1 MAAMLSYPFDS
12 VRKPLARLLRETPQP
27 LGAELLLRVG
37 RCSLCHNDVNLPA
50 EMGEMMA
57 LACRGTMPTLPL
69 STRPMAE
76 VNQALQN
83 LRSGAIRGGAVL
95 QP

>member
-12 VRKPLARLLRETPQP
+12 FRKPLARLLRETPQP
-27 LGAELLLRVG
+27 LGAELLFRGG
-37 RCSLCHNDVNLPA
+37 RCGLCHSDVNLPA

-57 LACRGTMPTLPL
+57 LASRGTMPTLSL
-69 STRPMAE
+69 RTRPMAE
-76 VNQALQN
+76 VSQALQN
-83 LRSGAIRGGAVL
+83 LRSGAIRGGVVL